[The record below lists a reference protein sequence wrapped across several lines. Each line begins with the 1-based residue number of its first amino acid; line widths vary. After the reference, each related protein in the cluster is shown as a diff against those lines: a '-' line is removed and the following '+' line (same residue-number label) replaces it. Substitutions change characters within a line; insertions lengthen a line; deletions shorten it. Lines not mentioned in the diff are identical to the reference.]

1 MCWMVVCRTLKV
13 VESVRRRVIDVSYRG
28 LEQLP
33 RDDLKLSIRPDL

>member
-33 RDDLKLSIRPDL
+33 RGDLKLSIRPDL